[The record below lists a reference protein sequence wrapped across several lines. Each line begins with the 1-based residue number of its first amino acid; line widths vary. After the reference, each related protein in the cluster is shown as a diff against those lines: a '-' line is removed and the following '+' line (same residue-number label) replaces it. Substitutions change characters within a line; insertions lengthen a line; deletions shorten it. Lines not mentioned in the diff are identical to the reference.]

1 MIRKMVLIG
10 AGSAM
15 FTRGLV
21 RDLIESEPEIEL
33 GLVDIDPEALSV
45 AEGLAKKMIES
56 QKAPIKLSAST
67 DRREILKQT
76 DVVIC
81 TIGVGGRR
89 AWEQDVFVPR
99 KFGIYQPVGDT
110 AMPGGLSRALR
121 MVPSMVDIAKDILDL
136 CPDAWFFNYGNPMTA
151 VCRGVRKATGANI
164 IGLCHGVM
172 HAARYL
178 AGCAGVDHTECN
190 STVVGVNHLTWFTEY
205 RHQGK
210 NLWPQLQKK
219 LNDAITTAIDK
230 SKLAT
235 EFAESGTMTEEK
247 HRFADEPFAWEI
259 FKLFGA
265 FPAVMDRHI
274 TEFFPQFF
282 ADGRYY
288 GKKLGVDA
296 FSFEGT
302 IEHGDTIFEK
312 MKNIALSDDPLP
324 KDFFDSIEGEH
335 EQVIEIINCIEQ
347 DHDTTYSVNLPNRGQ
362 VSNLPDEVILETST
376 TVNNTGFHPWTFGDL
391 PSALVGVISEKLHAV
406 ETIVDAAIKGDRNL
420 FIQAL
425 ILDRSIPSIEIA
437 QKLADELLT
446 AQKQYL
452 PQFKT

>member
-1 MIRKMVLIG
+1 MVLIG

-21 RDLIESEPEIEL
+21 RDSIESGRETEL

-56 QKAPIKLSAST
+56 KKAPIKLSVST
-67 DRREILKQT
+67 DRRQILKET

-89 AWEQDVFVPR
+89 AWEQDVLVPR
-99 KFGIYQPVGDT
+99 QFGIYQPVGDT

-121 MVPSMVDIAKDILDL
+121 MIPSMIDIAKDILDL

-151 VCRGVRKATGANI
+151 VCRAVRKATGANI

-172 HAARYL
+172 HVARYL
-178 AGCAGVDHTECN
+178 AGCAEVPLDKCEY
-190 STVVGVNHLTWFTEY
+190 TVVGINHLTWFTEY

-210 NLWPQLQKK
+210 DLWPLLQKK
-219 LNDAITTAIDK
+219 LNDAATAAIDK

-235 EFAESGTMTEEK
+235 EFAESGTVTEEK

-265 FPAVMDRHI
+265 FPAAMDRHI

-282 ADGRYY
+282 ANGSYY

-312 MKNIALSDDPLP
+312 MKNIALSDNPLP
-324 KDFFDSIEGEH
+324 QEFFDSIEGEH
-335 EQVIEIINCIEQ
+335 EQVVEIISCIEQ
-347 DHDTTYSVNLPNRGQ
+347 DRDTTYSVNLPNRGQ
-362 VSNLPDEVILETST
+362 VSNLADEVILETST
-376 TVNNTGFHPWTFGDL
+376 TVNSDGFHPWAFGDL
-391 PSALVGVISEKLHAV
+391 PSPLAGVISEKLHTV

-425 ILDRSIPSIEIA
+425 ILDGSVPSIKIA
-437 QKLADELLT
+437 NQLADELLA